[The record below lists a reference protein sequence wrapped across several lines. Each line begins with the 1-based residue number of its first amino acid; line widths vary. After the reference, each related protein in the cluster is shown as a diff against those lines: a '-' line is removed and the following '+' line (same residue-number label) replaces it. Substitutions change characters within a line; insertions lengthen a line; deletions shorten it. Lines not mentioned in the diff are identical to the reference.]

1 MKAYKIF
8 QEERGDLKS
17 VYWHTID
24 EHKRIY
30 IPYSKKGWNKR
41 LDKMGPIT
49 AFKTLKDVKNFLDF
63 YYDEYR
69 DYRIFKIK
77 GILSE
82 ENYVYDYF
90 YNDNCVVRRKENLPR
105 GTILLDRFK
114 IIKEVEI

>member
-8 QEERGDLKS
+8 RKTTRNLKS
-17 VYWHTID
+17 LYWHTID
-24 EHKRIY
+24 EHKEMY

-41 LDKMGPIT
+41 LKNCGPFT
-49 AFKTLKDVKNFLDF
+49 AFRTLKDVKNFLDF
-63 YYDEYR
+63 YYDEYK

-77 GILSE
+77 GVLSK

-90 YNDNCVVRRKENLPR
+90 YNDNCVVRHKENLPR

-114 IIKEVEI
+114 IVKEVEI